1 MMSLLNFQ
9 SDTKNK
15 LQSPVETGVSVRG
28 MGKENVERDK
38 NMAYTCTQDAA
49 IGWKRILSKKK
60 TLLPMFL
67 SIKLQVHWTNN
78 RI

>member
-1 MMSLLNFQ
+1 MSLLNFQ

-60 TLLPMFL
+60 DTFADVSKHKVAGSLDE
-67 SIKLQVHWTNN
+67 
-78 RI
+78 